1 MSLVDAIGSL
11 GNYTVFAAV
20 AIWVGVLKFRGAGSV
35 AELWYTLTAGLR
47 AKSRLLPPIAAV
59 VGWLIGL
66 IGLIVAGAGIAMLL
80 WIFVIPVLAI
90 WQMICMGAPLTF
102 LRGMAALIGRN
113 GGSVEANSET
123 FRLPMNV
130 NKSDADDVSMW
141 TSSAVPV
148 PRRSLLTLGASG
160 SGKSETLKWFVDQL
174 QSEPNEPVIVYDHKT
189 DYQDFLESQDVDMIK
204 LSSGG
209 STDENGSAIAWNV
222 FEEMETEADADEIA
236 RALFPDTDNSAGDD
250 FFVTAPRQLFAANLK
265 YLDREID
272 NPTNATLVN
281 YWQRATP
288 EKMHENLTRDGHED
302 LTAASAAIDP
312 DASKQ
317 SIGVFANAQQHV
329 QDLFT
334 GDFAAEGDFSVREYM
349 ENPDGRVLVLD
360 YPTRQSETIAPI
372 FRFLIDE
379 SIKHGMDDPHRPAY
393 YLLDE
398 IEHMGVTISRL
409 DELINVGRGN
419 QCQCILSLQSV
430 AQLQDTYGTEK
441 SKALLSGMTTSVIL
455 RTADEASVDYARETV
470 GTEFN
475 EYTKN
480 VEKSSVP
487 GGGTIETNRETKQEE
502 EHHFAKGE
510 LRSFDPGEA
519 IVARQGKGW
528 VQGRIQMLKQ

>member
-1 MSLVDAIGSL
+1 MSLMGLLGSL

-20 AIWVGVLKFRGAGSV
+20 ALWLGVLKFRGAGSV
-35 AELWYTLTAGLR
+35 ADLWYHLTAGLR
-47 AKSRLLPPIAAV
+47 AESRLLPPITAIA
-59 VGWLIGL
+59 GWFVFLFVL
-66 IGLIVAGAGIAMLL
+66 TFAGAGMALL
-80 WIFVIPVLAI
+80 MWIFVIPMLAI
-90 WQMICMGAPLTF
+90 WQMICMGVPLNF

-113 GGSVEANSET
+113 GGTVEADSDT

-141 TSSAVPV
+141 TSSAVPI

-174 QSEPNEPVIVYDHKT
+174 QNDPNEPVVVYDHKT
-189 DYQDFLESQDVDMIK
+189 DYQDFLESRDVDMIK
-204 LSSGG
+204 LSAGG

-236 RALFPDTDNSAGDD
+236 RSLFPSEDSDD
-250 FFVTAPRQLFAANLK
+250 SFFSTSGRQLFAANLK
-265 YLDREID
+265 YLNREID
-272 NPTNATLVN
+272 DPTNADLVN

-334 GDFAAEGDFSVREYM
+334 GDFARSGDFSIREYM
-349 ENPDGRVLVLD
+349 QNPDGRVLVLD

-379 SIKHGMDDPHRPAY
+379 SIKHGMDDPDRAAY

-398 IEHMGVTISRL
+398 IEHMGARIKRL
-409 DELINVGRGN
+409 GELINVGRGN
-419 QCQCILSLQSV
+419 QCQAILSLQSV
-430 AQLQDTYGTEK
+430 AQLQDAYGTERAD
-441 SKALLSGMTTSVIL
+441 ALLSGMTTSIIL

-470 GTEFN
+470 GTTFE

-487 GGGTIETNRETKQEE
+487 GGGTVTTSRETKQEE